1 MHATKM
7 SPCERGTFRLIS
19 RRIATAAWWILVALY
34 VSEVGGQLLDT
45 EFQPT
50 VTATCKAG
58 YMTIRVNLNQSFVGA
73 VHARDYRRPQCMVPG
88 NGSTHATLG
97 INLLAPKGAPDYCGV
112 IVNNNTEERSVPI
125 AVRIH
130 KTLEL
135 ADDKFYVIT
144 CGKAGFKN
152 AKNETS
158 LVSLRLLDG
167 GHRVQEAIYG
177 HNYTL
182 RAEISRPDGMYGIRV
197 KSCFAFNKKNTSVQ
211 MIDDKGCP
219 VKARVTTKFIYDRNT
234 GTADATLFS
243 MFRFSD
249 SSQVHFQCEIAVCR
263 GSCGVPVCDDDP
275 DEGIKGGSTINGQN
289 VVGEEGSLL
298 AGTSVYVLDPGEK
311 PTTQPSCEDG
321 SVHPLWLL
329 WLAVALGILF
339 LIMLIINIFLCSAM
353 TCSCS
358 QTDIIEKEP
367 SIEDYDPYRS
377 WHGSQYGSRYSLNGK
392 QGYASG
398 GSTMNSTRSIS
409 TNSDHYA
416 IVHSRPGSRYSGPGQ
431 KHHHHH
437 RGPPSNIGSHYSG
450 K

>member
-1 MHATKM
+1 MTVGRTNFHACFT
-7 SPCERGTFRLIS
+7 SALVSVLCLV
-19 RRIATAAWWILVALY
+19 LVALR
-34 VSEVGGQLLDT
+34 VGQVTGQLLDT

-50 VTATCKAG
+50 VTATCKSG
-58 YMTIRVNLNQSFVGA
+58 HMTIRVNLNQSFVGA
-73 VHARDYRRPQCMVPG
+73 VHARDFRTPQCMAPG
-88 NGSTHATLG
+88 NGSTHATLA
-97 INLLAPKGAPDYCGV
+97 INLLAPKGSPDYCGV
-112 IVNNNTEERSVPI
+112 LVNNDTEERSIPI

-167 GHRVQEAIYG
+167 GHKVQEAIYG

-182 RAEISRPDGMYGIRV
+182 RAEISRPDGMYGIKV
-197 KSCFAFNKKNTSVQ
+197 KSCFAFNKRNSSVQ
-211 MIDDKGCP
+211 LIDDKGCP
-219 VKARVTTKFIYDRNT
+219 VKAQVMTKFIYDRNT
-234 GTADATLFS
+234 GLADATLFS

-249 SSQVHFQCEIAVCR
+249 STQVHFQCDIAVCR
-263 GSCGVPVCDDDP
+263 GSCGIPVCDDDNEE
-275 DEGIKGGSTINGQN
+275 DIKGASLINRQS
-289 VVGEEGSLL
+289 VSGEEGVLL
-298 AGTSVYVLDPGEK
+298 AGTSVFVLNPGQ
-311 PTTQPSCEDG
+311 TPSVQSLYEDG
-321 SVHPLWLL
+321 SVHPVWLL

-353 TCSCS
+353 TCSCTR
-358 QTDIIEKEP
+358 TDIIEKEP
-367 SIEDYDPYRS
+367 SIIEDYDPYRS

>member
-1 MHATKM
+1 MTVGRTNFHAFT
-7 SPCERGTFRLIS
+7 SALVSVLCLV
-19 RRIATAAWWILVALY
+19 LVALR
-34 VSEVGGQLLDT
+34 VSQVTGQLLDT

-50 VTATCKAG
+50 VTATCKSG
-58 YMTIRVNLNQSFVGA
+58 HMTIRVNLNQSFVGA
-73 VHARDYRRPQCMVPG
+73 VHARDFRTPQCMAPG
-88 NGSTHATLG
+88 NGSTHATLA
-97 INLLAPKGAPDYCGV
+97 INLLAPKGSPDYCGV
-112 IVNNNTEERSVPI
+112 LVNNDTEERSIPI

-167 GHRVQEAIYG
+167 GHKVQEAIYG

-182 RAEISRPDGMYGIRV
+182 RAEISRPDGMYGIKV
-197 KSCFAFNKKNTSVQ
+197 KSCFAFNKRNSSVQ
-211 MIDDKGCP
+211 LIDDKGCP
-219 VKARVTTKFIYDRNT
+219 VKAQVMTKFIYDRNT
-234 GTADATLFS
+234 GLADATLFS

-249 SSQVHFQCEIAVCR
+249 STQVHFQCDIAVCR
-263 GSCGVPVCDDDP
+263 GSCGIPVCDDDNEE
-275 DEGIKGGSTINGQN
+275 DIKGASLINRQS
-289 VVGEEGSLL
+289 VSGEEGVLL
-298 AGTSVYVLDPGEK
+298 AGTSVFVLNPGQ
-311 PTTQPSCEDG
+311 TPSVQSLYEDG
-321 SVHPLWLL
+321 SVHPVWLL

-353 TCSCS
+353 TCSCTR
-358 QTDIIEKEP
+358 TDIIEKEP
-367 SIEDYDPYRS
+367 SIIEDYDPYRS